1 MKLKTV
7 LYNPLTNKKLK
18 PIIKFNG
25 GRGAIL
31 CHKCRRIIKENLT
44 LAELRGKVE
53 NLFCLQCA
61 TELVMNIFKKV
72 KDDNTSIRKE
82 PSSEN

>member
-1 MKLKTV
+1 MLKKL

-31 CHKCRRIIKENLT
+31 CHKCRKIIRQNLKRDD
-44 LAELRGKVE
+44 LKHKVE
-53 NLFCLQCA
+53 NLFCTECA
-61 TELVMNIFKKV
+61 TELVMKLFKS
-72 KDDNTSIRKE
+72 KDDEHTGKLPEKS
-82 PSSEN
+82 

>member
-1 MKLKTV
+1 MLKKL

-31 CHKCRRIIKENLT
+31 CNKCRKIIKENLT
-44 LAELRGKVE
+44 ISEFKGHVE
-53 NLFCLQCA
+53 NLFCLECA
-61 TELVMNIFKKV
+61 TELLLNFFKKS
-72 KDDNTSIRKE
+72 KNDDRSKL
-82 PSSEN
+82 SKKS

>member
-1 MKLKTV
+1 MRLKTI
-7 LYNPLTNKKLK
+7 LYNPLTNKKLR

-44 LAELRGKVE
+44 LNEFRGMVE
-53 NLFCLQCA
+53 NIFCLDCA

-72 KDDNTSIRKE
+72 KDDTESNLPRK
-82 PSSEN
+82 S